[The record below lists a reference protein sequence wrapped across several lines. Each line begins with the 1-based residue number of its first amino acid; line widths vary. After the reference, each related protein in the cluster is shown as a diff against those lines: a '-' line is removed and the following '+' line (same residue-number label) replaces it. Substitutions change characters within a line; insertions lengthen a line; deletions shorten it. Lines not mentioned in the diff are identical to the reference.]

1 MSNTIDF
8 VNEKL
13 PRREHS
19 FWPDAY
25 TSILSERLD
34 HAHTGAF
41 IKNIHSNNLFN
52 QFVYGFVYSNS
63 FLRGQTK
70 FVEKERENNKMLRI

>member
-34 HAHTGAF
+34 HADTGAF

-52 QFVYGFVYSNS
+52 
-63 FLRGQTK
+63 
-70 FVEKERENNKMLRI
+70 